1 MYEGDNIGGGGRYVS
16 VFVEDKSR
24 LNVVKEKLK
33 RCMKKGWFFLSLKYC
48 K

>member
-1 MYEGDNIGGGGRYVS
+1 MYEGDNIGGGGRCVS